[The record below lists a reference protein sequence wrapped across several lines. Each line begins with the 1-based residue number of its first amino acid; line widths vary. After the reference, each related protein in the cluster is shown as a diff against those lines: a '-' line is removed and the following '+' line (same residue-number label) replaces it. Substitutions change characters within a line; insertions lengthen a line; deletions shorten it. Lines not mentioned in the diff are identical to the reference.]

1 MRVNEKGVVGDWE
14 KENPG
19 ERLGCLWGLRGHK
32 EAPEM
37 LRRQCGARKCWRDQA
52 RSRGGGEGCRILF
65 RPTVSFYRVRILT
78 G

>member
-1 MRVNEKGVVGDWE
+1 MRKGWSVIG
-14 KENPG
+14 KKRIQG
-19 ERLGCLWGLRGHK
+19 RGRLGCLWGLRGHK